1 MPSNEA
7 RAVNVSNR
15 PRQPNCLHQGRQI
28 HENFHAVHLAC
39 RWLHA
44 KRCPTMLLK
53 VDLAKA
59 FDSVAWPFLV
69 EMLERV
75 SFPQRWR
82 DWILVILSMAST
94 KAIHC
99 RRYSLS

>member
-1 MPSNEA
+1 
-7 RAVNVSNR
+7 
-15 PRQPNCLHQGRQI
+15 
-28 HENFHAVHLAC
+28 
-39 RWLHA
+39 
-44 KRCPTMLLK
+44 MLLK